1 MTESEVPRTTDDEEI
16 RALWAQA
23 CDGWTDGD
31 PTPTA
36 RRSLPM
42 WTMCRTTAAWSVA
55 AMHPSR
61 PTAPCSDG
69 ELAAVGVVVASRGR
83 LVLALGLTI
92 EDDKITLI
100 DVIAD
105 PERLHELDLAI
116 LVD

>member
-1 MTESEVPRTTDDEEI
+1 VGPGLRRLDRQRPHAYGATFTADVDYVPY
-16 RALWAQA
+16 
-23 CDGWTDGD
+23 DG
-31 PTPTA
+31 
-36 RRSLPM
+36 SLV
-42 WTMCRTTAAWSVA
+42 RG
-55 AMHPSR
+55 R
-61 PTAPCSDG
+61 NAPVETHG
-69 ELAAVGVVVASRGR
+69 TLFRGVLAAVGVVVASRGR